1 MYRFLLIFLLFVN
14 FHNIFSQNYC
24 DSVFVKYGK
33 IRETKTNR
41 LFSGYFNCVLYYR
54 DVKKIP
60 NLHRVIFHYTNN
72 SWFLREYD
80 EIDLVRAVGY
90 ILDGKEEGKWQYY
103 KGNSDTLLVE
113 CYFRNGKLSGLLTT
127 YAKNGWKT
135 EEKYRKGRAS
145 TYRKN
150 GKNRKRKP
158 KITLNYEFSIPKLN
172 SQTQFPSISNFFLTF
187 APN

>member
-80 EIDLVRAVGY
+80 EIDFVRAVG
-90 ILDGKEEGKWQYY
+90 IFSMEKR
-103 KGNSDTLLVE
+103 KGNGNTIKAILIH
-113 CYFRNGKLSGLLTT
+113 C
-127 YAKNGWKT
+127 W
-135 EEKYRKGRAS
+135 
-145 TYRKN
+145 
-150 GKNRKRKP
+150 
-158 KITLNYEFSIPKLN
+158 LNVI
-172 SQTQFPSISNFFLTF
+172 F
-187 APN
+187 AMVNYLDC

>member
-135 EEKYRKGRAS
+135 EEKYRKGRSS

-172 SQTQFPSISNFFLTF
+172 PPPISNFFLTF